1 MKWVKT
7 LIKGYIMNP
16 LWSLLLFY
24 QQRWYLTFFHFLVK
38 IFFSRFFYIKS
49 CLNFIH
55 ITETSGC
62 SSSLPWGETVHRCV
76 LISHPR
82 YPVRWYD
89 LLILWRRNPKHKGT
103 VIRYSKGYRLH
114 SNSWLFTCRQEV
126 VAYSLSISSIVLFG
140 PHPRS
145 PEDVLQ
151 QRTEQTELLGS
162 QIGQ

>member
-16 LWSLLLFY
+16 LWSLLHFY
-24 QQRWYLTFFHFLVK
+24 QQRWYLTFFHFLVE
-38 IFFSRFFYIKS
+38 IFFSVFFYIES
-49 CLNFIH
+49 CLNLVH

-62 SSSLPWGETVHRCV
+62 SSSIPWGETVHRCV

-89 LLILWRRNPKHKGT
+89 LPVSWRRDLKHKGT
-103 VIRYSKGYRLH
+103 VIRYSKVCRLRP
-114 SNSWLFTCRQEV
+114 NSWLFTCSQEV

-140 PHPRS
+140 PHPR
-145 PEDVLQ
+145 PPDDVLQ
-151 QRTEQTELLGS
+151 QRTEQRKLLDS